1 MTLKA
6 PLTQRGFFC
15 QKHRRGV
22 AFPAVP
28 STRSSRLSTIE
39 AMAKRKIPLPEVEKL
54 IELGDYMDVE
64 AGHGWIY
71 YKFSE
76 RDDNLMY
83 AAVVNE
89 KAIIIKTLMIR
100 WRVR

>member
-1 MTLKA
+1 MSESFYSEKLGKNVW
-6 PLTQRGFFC
+6 LTN
-15 QKHRRGV
+15 H
-22 AFPAVP
+22 A
-28 STRSSRLSTIE
+28 IE
-39 AMAKRKIPLPEVEKL
+39 AMAKRKITLPEVKKL

-76 RDDNLMY
+76 RDDNLMC
-83 AAVVNE
+83 AAVVMG

>member
-1 MTLKA
+1 MSLGIGHSTIMSVSFYSEKFGKNIW
-6 PLTQRGFFC
+6 LTN
-15 QKHRRGV
+15 H
-22 AFPAVP
+22 A
-28 STRSSRLSTIE
+28 IE
-39 AMAKRKIPLPEVEKL
+39 AMAKRKIILPEVKKL

-64 AGHGWIY
+64 AGHGCIY
-71 YKFSE
+71 YKFSK
-76 RDDNLMY
+76 RDDNLMC